1 MSPSLAIA
9 PALALLL
16 AAAPATPPGPA
27 TPTAAPPTASAEV
40 KALIARCVAA
50 YGGPTAL
57 ELTAKLRE
65 QGTVTSTMHP
75 GEKAPLRRIYDRRRG
90 LRVEVYWA
98 SGAEVRLLSAGRGWR
113 EGQEVQGPPLLA
125 MILQGARLDLPA
137 ILRAAGDR
145 VADAGVVQHEGKPL
159 RALRV
164 GLGAGLTVE
173 ADLDPATGRILRS
186 RGASGG
192 IPAIEFITTYSDFRE
207 VDGALIAFREG
218 NWANG
223 STTGETVLSLVS
235 FLDRVPDE
243 AFSP

>member
-16 AAAPATPPGPA
+16 AAAPAAPPGPA
-27 TPTAAPPTASAEV
+27 PPTPAPQPASAEV

-125 MILQGARLDLPA
+125 MLLQGARLDLPA

-145 VADAGVVQHEGKPL
+145 VVDAGLVQHEGKAL
-159 RALRV
+159 RALQV

-186 RGASGG
+186 RGTSGG
-192 IPAIEFITTYSDFRE
+192 TPAIEFITTYSEFRE

-218 NWANG
+218 TWANG
-223 STTGETVLSLVS
+223 SSTGETILSLVS

-243 AFSP
+243 AFRP